1 MARVLLP
8 LPARDFDPSEAAV
21 SWRVLVDSGH
31 AVYFATPDGWP
42 AMADDIMLT
51 GRGLDLWGAVP
62 LLRNLTLVGLLLRAN
77 RDARTAYAQ
86 MIADPHYRAGALGQ
100 RRSLRV

>member
-21 SWRVLVDSGH
+21 SWRVLVDAGH
-31 AVYFATPDGWP
+31 AVYFATPDGRA

-51 GRGLDLWGAVP
+51 GRAPFRCCEIFPWWGWCCGPTATP
-62 LLRNLTLVGLLLRAN
+62 
-77 RDARTAYAQ
+77 ARR
-86 MIADPHYRAGALGQ
+86 M
-100 RRSLRV
+100 RR